1 MTSLA
6 SDAAPAL
13 GGSGVGDVLRVVG
26 SASEVEP
33 WIDHEVVCV
42 AVLRL
47 TPDTVTFVFELPDG
61 IVARHL
67 PGQYVVVSAQVDGAE
82 IRRCYTISS
91 PPTRPQRL
99 AITVK
104 RHHDRGL
111 SGWLHAHCGVGT
123 RVRLTG
129 PFGEF
134 SHVIH
139 PAGRYLFLAA
149 GSGVTPALSMVRT
162 LFDQAA
168 DVEVAVVFCARTP
181 VDVVARLEWE
191 AMAAV
196 WPGLHVTFVC
206 ESGVPTDPGSGALW
220 QGGQLSADVLTQAVS
235 GSAAALESGWEVFTC
250 GPEGFMALADRL
262 LEAAGVPNER
272 RHVESFDLG
281 TLAVTAPIEPPTL
294 ASETETET
302 GLTGGGHRVELHRS
316 RRAVVCAPGE
326 TILAAT
332 ARAGIR
338 LPSACTQGMCGTCV
352 QTKLSGDVEMHHQG
366 GIRPRDIDEGRI
378 LPCCT
383 VPRGDVV
390 IDA

>member
-1 MTSLA
+1 MTTLA
-6 SDAAPAL
+6 SDAAPAP
-13 GGSGVGDVLRVVG
+13 GGSNAGDILRVVG
-26 SASEVEP
+26 DAADVEP
-33 WIDHEVVCV
+33 WLDHEAACV
-42 AVLRL
+42 AVQRL
-47 TPDTVTFVFELPDG
+47 TPDTATFVFELPDG
-61 IVARHL
+61 LSARHL
-67 PGQYVVVSAQVDGAE
+67 PGQYVVVSAEVDGAE
-82 IRRCYTISS
+82 LRRCYTISS

-111 SGWLHAHCGVGT
+111 SGWLHTHCAVGT
-123 RVRLTG
+123 KVRLAG

-134 SHVIH
+134 SHVVH
-139 PAGRYLFLAA
+139 PASRYLFLAA
-149 GSGVTPALSMVRT
+149 GSGVTPALAMVRT

-181 VDVVARLEWE
+181 VDVVARVEWE

-206 ESGVPTDPGSGALW
+206 ESGVPTVAEPGPVW
-220 QGGQLSADVLTQAVS
+220 HRGQLSAEVLAQAVS
-235 GSAAALESGWEVFTC
+235 GSAAGPGSGWEVFTC
-250 GPEGFMALADRL
+250 GPAGFMAAADRL
-262 LEAAGVPNER
+262 LDAAGVPNER

-281 TLAVTAPIEPPTL
+281 SQDVSAVTEPPTL
-294 ASETETET
+294 QYETAT
-302 GLTGGGHRVELHRS
+302 GPEGDAHRIEFHRS
-316 RRAVVCAPGE
+316 RRVVVCAPGE

-352 QTKLSGDVEMHHQG
+352 QTKLSGEVEMHHQG
-366 GIRPRDIDEGRI
+366 GIRARDIDQGRI

-383 VPRGDVV
+383 VPLGDVV
-390 IDA
+390 LDA

>member
-6 SDAAPAL
+6 SDAARAL

-33 WIDHEVVCV
+33 WLDHEVVCV
-42 AVLRL
+42 AVVRL
-47 TPDTVTFVFELPDG
+47 TPDTVAFVFELPDG
-61 IVARHL
+61 LVARHL

-82 IRRCYTISS
+82 LRRCYTISS

-111 SGWLHAHCGVGT
+111 SGWLHAQCGVGT

-134 SHVIH
+134 SHVMH

-206 ESGVPTDPGSGALW
+206 ESGAPSDPGFGAVW
-220 QGGQLSADVLTQAVS
+220 QAGRLSADVLTRAVS
-235 GSAAALESGWEVFTC
+235 GSAASLESGWEVFTC
-250 GPEGFMALADRL
+250 GPEGFMAVADRL
-262 LEAAGVPNER
+262 LESAGVSNER

-281 TLAVTAPIEPPTL
+281 PQAVMAVTASPSL
-294 ASETETET
+294 ASETQT
-302 GLTGGGHRVELHRS
+302 GLPGEGHRVELHRS
-316 RRAVVCAPGE
+316 RRVVVCPPGE

-338 LPSACTQGMCGTCV
+338 LPSACTQGICGTCV
-352 QTKLSGDVEMHHQG
+352 QTKLSGEVEMHHQG
-366 GIRPRDIDEGRI
+366 GIRQRDIDQGRI

-383 VPRGDVV
+383 FPSGDVV
-390 IDA
+390 IDV